1 MPVETTN
8 ISTLAHPTVAQAIYQ
23 CGRYQSIANLLANY
37 TYLCFTSMQIL
48 PRVKI
53 SISALCPLE
62 N

>member
-37 TYLCFTSMQIL
+37 TYLCFTNM
-48 PRVKI
+48 
-53 SISALCPLE
+53 
-62 N
+62 